1 MKTQDLWIPLIC
13 TGVFLPFFVSDEL
26 FQAYIAFNAAH
37 PLIMAFAKFGLLA
50 SLGEVI
56 GYRIKTGRYP
66 GKSFG
71 LLPRMLVW
79 GFLGVTIAIAFKIFA
94 MGAPAAL
101 TWLTGLQTGLPVN
114 GAVNA
119 GHVLTAFSISLAMNL
134 SFAPV
139 MMTLHRITDCHI
151 ESYSGAAVCLISP
164 VKFASILK
172 TLNWDVQ
179 WNFVFK
185 KTIPFFWIPA
195 HTITFLLPGHFQV
208 LFAALLGI
216 VLGVIL
222 SVASV
227 MGSKPG

>member
-1 MKTQDLWIPLIC
+1 MRIKDIWIPLIC
-13 TGVFLPFFVSDEL
+13 AGLFVPFVISDEL

-37 PLIMAFAKFGLLA
+37 PLVMAFAKFGLLA

-56 GYRIKTGRYP
+56 GYRIKAGHYP

-71 LLPRMLVW
+71 LVPRMLVW

-94 MGAPAAL
+94 QGAPAAL
-101 TWLTGLQTGLPVN
+101 SWLTGLETGLPTK
-114 GAVNA
+114 GGVNA
-119 GHVLTAFSISLAMNL
+119 GHVLTAFSISVAMNL

-139 MMTLHRITDCHI
+139 MMTLHRITDSHI
-151 ESYSGAAVCLISP
+151 ESYKGAAVCLVRP

-172 TLNWDVQ
+172 SMNWDVQ

-227 MGSKPG
+227 MGGGK